1 MQGNTINGVNS
12 YTAAAAL
19 TEGTIVKFSGSN
31 DANGLP
37 AVTPTTAA
45 NDAAIGSA
53 IRGCASG
60 EKCAIALFGAFNGT
74 VIVKA
79 GGAVTVGAQIAADGT
94 ATAAD
99 TDVIIGR
106 ALSAASGEGVLVEIA
121 SQVGQVK

>member
-1 MQGNTINGVNS
+1 M
-12 YTAAAAL
+12 
-19 TEGTIVKFSGSN
+19 
-31 DANGLP
+31 
-37 AVTPTTAA
+37 
-45 NDAAIGSA
+45 
-53 IRGCASG
+53 
-60 EKCAIALFGAFNGT
+60 LFGAFNGT
-74 VIVKA
+74 VLVLS